1 MYATI
6 PGDRWLAGD
15 IMGILRRFLTLT
27 LRENREELQRSKM
40 LQRLDPEQHRGQRL
54 ERHPSRGGEIG

>member
-1 MYATI
+1 
-6 PGDRWLAGD
+6 
-15 IMGILRRFLTLT
+15 MGILRRFLTLT